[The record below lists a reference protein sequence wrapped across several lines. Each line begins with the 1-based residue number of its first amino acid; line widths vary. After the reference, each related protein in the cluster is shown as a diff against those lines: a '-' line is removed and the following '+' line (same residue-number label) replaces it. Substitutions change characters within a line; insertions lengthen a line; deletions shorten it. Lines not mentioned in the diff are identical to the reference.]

1 MEFIFPNYVAT
12 LKNALKGRVAQETVI
27 SDLYGLVALAA
38 KLDGKGDRTIDC
50 PKSTGSDIMNR
61 HANAHLE
68 IQAHSHDLEVVEGI
82 GRRFERKFKSRIHE
96 AKFPHCLEQMHE
108 MVAGADL
115 QKDRKNLL
123 LSVFK
128 NPEPWDFLGLT
139 YLEIVNIDFKLP
151 DEDSANSSNLASST
165 RFANRPSVPAPE
177 IVTQD
182 EGAYIEALMDVYREQ
197 ENNPEFDL
205 IDLEDCPK
213 HNRHFSSERSSYY
226 AAEEVHR
233 GERDSRS
240 QNEQD
245 EFSVLK
251 DEIYSGIEMV
261 YYAQHDSGRMRLDKV
276 TAQAAVIPI
285 QKSLLGRESNW
296 IGTLEKRGV
305 CHFLVNDKRLPG
317 WVSTDE

>member
-1 MEFIFPNYVAT
+1 MEFIFPNYVT
-12 LKNALKGRVAQETVI
+12 VLKKALKGPVAQETVI

-50 PKSTGSDIMNR
+50 PKSTGSNIMNR

-68 IQAHSHDLEVVEGI
+68 IQAHSHDPEVVEGI
-82 GRRFERKFKSRIHE
+82 GRRFKRKFKNRIHE

-108 MVAGADL
+108 MVTGADL

-123 LSVFK
+123 LSVFD

-139 YLEIVNIDFKLP
+139 YLEVVNIDFKLP
-151 DEDSANSSNLASST
+151 DEDSTNSSNPESST
-165 RFANRPSVPAPE
+165 RFASRPLVPTPE
-177 IVTQD
+177 IVSED
-182 EGAYIEALMDVYREQ
+182 EGAYIEALLDIYREQ
-197 ENNPEFDL
+197 EDNPEFDL
-205 IDLEDCPK
+205 FDLESYPK
-213 HNRHFSSERSSYY
+213 HNRHFYSERNSYY

-240 QNEQD
+240 EGEQD
-245 EFSVLK
+245 EFGVLK
-251 DEIYSGIEMV
+251 DEVYSGIEMI
-261 YYAQHDSGRMRLDKV
+261 YYAEHDSGRTRLDRV
-276 TAQAAVIPI
+276 TAQAAAIPI